1 MVLHETDMPISREY
15 LSSVSCRCQWVHA
28 LTHAICG
35 IHFLKCLNPK
45 QKVST
50 AIARTTLSLKEV
62 VKMAEHFPT
71 SPFLLSGSCT
81 FHFVYS
87 SWSES
92 TGFDFCCLNLLLTT
106 LIHQHKRM
114 KETKREKNTLFI
126 LGMSQLPG
134 QHY

>member
-35 IHFLKCLNPK
+35 FHFLKCLNPK

-71 SPFLLSGSCT
+71 SPFLLSGSCI